1 MHEFSSFTTNDLLR
15 IKHER
20 LRQVAVTPLLTSLA
34 RLSSENNGVH
44 VHASSSTLSHLSWR
58 EYFILFI
65 LGLMVAL
72 VVVALQPVPGYMDA
86 DYYYAGGKQLAGGQG
101 FSDPFIWNY
110 LDHPQGLPHLEFLL
124 ESTCLHRGSRGN
136 GSYRQDKFPFRADRL
151 CLDGRA
157 GSFNRC
163 NIGL

>member
-44 VHASSSTLSHLSWR
+44 VHASSSTLSRLSWR

-101 FSDPFIWNY
+101 
-110 LDHPQGLPHLEFLL
+110 
-124 ESTCLHRGSRGN
+124 
-136 GSYRQDKFPFRADRL
+136 SYRQDKFPFRADRL